1 MMELKKEIQQ
11 LAQQY
16 FDDTVAIRR
25 HMHQYPE
32 LSFEEFE
39 TSDFIQKQLDKIG
52 VSYRTGIV
60 KTGIIARLD
69 GKLPGG
75 RTIALRADMDA
86 LPIVENS
93 DKSYCS
99 LNRGVMHAC
108 GHDAHSASLLGVIRI
123 LKKLEHKLRGTF
135 LFIFQPGEE
144 QFPGGGKLL
153 LESRALNDPKP
164 ELILAQHVLPE
175 MEAGHV
181 GFRPGMY
188 MASGD
193 EIFFTVKGK
202 GGHGAL
208 PHKLTDTVLTTAHII
223 TALQQVVSRNAP
235 ADVPSVLSFGRVIAE
250 GATNIIPD
258 EVNVSGT
265 FRTMDETW
273 RAEAK
278 ERIRK
283 IGQAIAEGMGAT
295 CEFHIN
301 HGYPMLMN
309 NHEVTKMAREFAVEY
324 LGKEK
329 VEDMGLR
336 MTCEDFAYY
345 SQQFPVAFFRFG
357 VKKPG
362 TTETA
367 SLHSPTFDIDEKALE
382 TSVGHM
388 AYLAVRFSQQEK
400 E

>member
-16 FDDTVAIRR
+16 FNDTVAIRR
-25 HMHQYPE
+25 HLHQYPE

-39 TSDFIQKQLDKIG
+39 TSDFIQKQLDEIG

-75 RTIALRADMDA
+75 RTIALRADIDA

-93 DKSYCS
+93 NESYCS

-123 LKKLEHKLRGTF
+123 LKKLEHKLRGTL

-153 LESRALNDPKP
+153 LESGALNDPKP

-193 EIFFTVKGK
+193 EIFFTVRGK

-235 ADVPSVLSFGRVIAE
+235 ADIPSVLSFGRVIAE
-250 GATNIIPD
+250 GATNIIPED
-258 EVNVSGT
+258 
-265 FRTMDETW
+265 
-273 RAEAK
+273 
-278 ERIRK
+278 RK
-283 IGQAIAEGMGAT
+283 
-295 CEFHIN
+295 
-301 HGYPMLMN
+301 
-309 NHEVTKMAREFAVEY
+309 
-324 LGKEK
+324 
-329 VEDMGLR
+329 
-336 MTCEDFAYY
+336 
-345 SQQFPVAFFRFG
+345 
-357 VKKPG
+357 
-362 TTETA
+362 
-367 SLHSPTFDIDEKALE
+367 
-382 TSVGHM
+382 SV
-388 AYLAVRFSQQEK
+388 V
-400 E
+400 